1 MAEAAIQSISTEKL
15 TLLAGNKILVG
26 KGTFPQYLNLKYAN
40 RHGLV
45 AGATGTG
52 KTITLQVLAEGFS
65 RAGVPVFAC
74 DIKGD
79 LAGIT
84 AAGAANPKIEE
95 RLSKLGGI
103 EDFAFASCPAQF
115 FDVFGEKGCPVRV
128 TVSDMGPLLF
138 SRLLGLSEAQQG
150 VLQVAF
156 AMADS
161 EGMLLLDLKDLKAIL
176 NFMSE
181 NKDTVSKEYGLV
193 SPTSIAAI
201 QRALLAF
208 EQDGAAQFFGEP
220 ALELYDLMRVD
231 HKGQGVVSI
240 LAAEELYQR
249 PMLYASF
256 LLWLLSELF
265 ENLPE
270 AGDLD
275 RPKLVLFFDEAH
287 LLFEDA
293 PKVLVDK
300 VEQVVRL
307 IRSKGVGVYFVTQNP
322 LDIPVDILGQLG
334 NRIQHALRAFTPK
347 DTKAIKTAAENFRPN
362 PAFDTFKAITEL
374 GVGEALVSVL
384 EENGSPS
391 IVDRTLIRP
400 PASRIGIISDAE
412 RQQAIVASP
421 VSGIYDKALDRESA
435 YERLTQ
441 RASEPAPTLS
451 PSPWPHAPRQEAPK
465 ETGEEKP
472 APKRTSRGGRQRQSY
487 GEAVAK
493 SVLRSVGSTVGR
505 QIGNQILRGVLGSIL
520 R

>member
-1 MAEAAIQSISTEKL
+1 MAQPAIQSISTEKL
-15 TLLAGNKILVG
+15 TLAQDGRILIG
-26 KGTFPQYLNLKYAN
+26 KGTVPQYLTLKYAN

-52 KTITLQVLAEGFS
+52 KTLTLQVLAEGFS
-65 RAGVPVFAC
+65 KQGVPVFAC
-74 DIKGD
+74 DVKGD
-79 LAGIT
+79 LAGI
-84 AAGAANPKIEE
+84 AVAGATNQKIEE

-103 EDFAFASCPAQF
+103 EDFAFASCPSQF
-115 FDVFGEKGCPVRV
+115 LDVFGEKGCPVRV

-138 SRLLGLSEAQQG
+138 SRLLGLSGAQEG

-156 AMADS
+156 AMADA

-176 NFMSE
+176 QFMSE
-181 NKDTVSKEYGLV
+181 HKDTVSKEYGLV

-201 QRALLAF
+201 QRALLTL
-208 EQDGAAQFFGEP
+208 EQEGASQFFGEP

-231 HKGQGVVSI
+231 QKGQGVVSV
-240 LAAEELYQR
+240 LAAEKLYQQ

-275 RPKLVLFFDEAH
+275 RPKIVLFFDEAH

-362 PAFDTFKAITEL
+362 PAFDTYKAITEL

-384 EENGSPS
+384 EENGAPS
-391 IVDRTLIRP
+391 VVDRTLIRP
-400 PASRIGIISDAE
+400 PASRIGTITDAE
-412 RQQAIVASP
+412 RKQAIVASAI
-421 VSGIYDKALDRESA
+421 SGKYDKVLDRESA
-435 YERLTQ
+435 YERLSQ
-441 RASEPAPTLS
+441 RASEPSPTS
-451 PSPWPHAPRQEAPK
+451 SRSPWPHSTPRQEAP
-465 ETGEEKP
+465 EPEP
-472 APKRTSRGGRQRQSY
+472 APKRAKSSSGYQRQSY

-493 SVLRSVGSTVGR
+493 SVLRSVSSQVGR
-505 QIGNQILRGVLGSIL
+505 QLGNQIIRGVLGSIL

>member
-1 MAEAAIQSISTEKL
+1 MIQPAIQSISSEKL
-15 TLLAGNKILVG
+15 TLAQEGKILIG
-26 KGTFPQYLNLKYAN
+26 KGAVPQYLTLKYAN

-79 LAGIT
+79 LAGIS
-84 AAGAANPKIEE
+84 AAGATNTKIEQ
-95 RLSKLGGI
+95 RLSKLGSI

-128 TVSDMGPLLF
+128 TISDMGPLLL

-156 AMADS
+156 AMADA

-176 NFMSE
+176 QFMSE

-193 SPTSIAAI
+193 SPTSVAAI

-208 EQDGAAQFFGEP
+208 EQDGAKNFFGEP

-231 HKGQGVVSI
+231 AKGQGVVSI
-240 LAAEELYQR
+240 LAAEKLYQQ

-293 PKVLVDK
+293 PKALVDK

-347 DTKAIKTAAENFRPN
+347 DTKAIKTASENFRAN
-362 PAFDTFKAITEL
+362 KAFDTFTAITEL
-374 GVGEALVSVL
+374 EVGEALVSVL
-384 EENGSPS
+384 EDNGSPS
-391 IVDRTLIRP
+391 MVERTFIRP
-400 PASRIGIISDAE
+400 PASRIGIITDAE
-412 RQQAIVASP
+412 RQQVIVASA
-421 VSGIYDKALDRESA
+421 VSGKYDKALDRESA

-441 RASEPAPTLS
+441 RASEPVATPQR
-451 PSPWPHAPRQEAPK
+451 SPWPHAPRQETPNK
-465 ETGEEKP
+465 TREEKP
-472 APKRTSRGGRQRQSY
+472 APKRTSGGGRQRQSY

-493 SVLRSVGSTVGR
+493 SVLRSVGTSVGR
-505 QIGNQILRGVLGSIL
+505 QIGNQIIRGVLGSIL